1 MLFNGRKQKR
11 KLARSAFETEIND
24 DTYTAEKGSKSNN
37 KYKKKITHTTIFVTL
52 LRHIGKKLQ
61 KIVPCV
67 STAPLGSKN
76 PPLAQKQFVAAEQY
90 PPTFKHNPSLSVV
103 FPLARRFF
111 KI

>member
-1 MLFNGRKQKR
+1 MTHIQLKKG
-11 KLARSAFETEIND
+11 ARATTN
-24 DTYTAEKGSKSNN
+24 T
-37 KYKKKITHTTIFVTL
+37 KKKITYTTIFVTL

-76 PPLAQKQFVAAEQY
+76 PPLAQKQSVPAEQY
-90 PPTFKHNPSLSVV
+90 PPNFKHNPSLSVV